1 MGLRAEA
8 EKIIAREGR
17 RRTESR
23 ERLLAQALA
32 YVPAAMAGWAAAM
45 GLDAVPAYTV
55 TRNWMGH
62 DDGRGPVA
70 RAAVA
75 FTADGLDFIGEVS
88 LPRQADPSFS
98 VAIPGTTVR
107 GIQSVA
113 ASRRRCGNSTAGH
126 DERPTGLSR
135 RRGRVRLRRFPCP
148 P

>member
-1 MGLRAEA
+1 MGLRDEA
-8 EKIIAREGR
+8 EKIIVREGR

-32 YVPAAMAGWAAAM
+32 YVPAAMAEWAAAM

-55 TRNWMGH
+55 TGHRMGH

-75 FTADGLDFIGEVS
+75 FTEDGLDFTGEVS
-88 LPRQADPSFS
+88 LYQQADPSFS
-98 VAIPGTTVR
+98 VTIPGTTVH

-113 ASRRRCGNSTAGH
+113 DIAAALRQ
-126 DERPTGLSR
+126 LSR
-135 RRGRVRLRRFPCP
+135 RS
-148 P
+148 